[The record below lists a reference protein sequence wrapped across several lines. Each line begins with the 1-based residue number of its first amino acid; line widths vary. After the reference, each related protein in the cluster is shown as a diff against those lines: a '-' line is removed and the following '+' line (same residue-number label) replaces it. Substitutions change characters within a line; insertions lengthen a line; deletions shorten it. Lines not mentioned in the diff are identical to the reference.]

1 MPEDQER
8 TLDELLKKLPPE
20 DAKAMVKALAN
31 ITQAMVDKSLTQLKK
46 DLAPD
51 ILRLIQGMM
60 GHSDAVI
67 AEVADLENKTGDTR
81 EDVLLKALSLYEA
94 ALEAKQKGQRLV
106 VVGPDYRFIR
116 EIVGFDRAGREPA
129 QSRNHA
135 S

>member
-1 MPEDQER
+1 MADEQER
-8 TLDELLKKLPPE
+8 TLDDLLKKLPAE
-20 DAKAMVKALAN
+20 DAKEIVKAVA
-31 ITQAMVDKSLTQLKK
+31 SLTKDMVAQLKK

-51 ILRLIQGMM
+51 IVKLVQEMV
-60 GHSDAVI
+60 GHSDAVM
-67 AEVADLENKTGDTR
+67 AEVADLEDKTGDTR